1 MTDAPR
7 TQLKTV
13 GRFTWRPKPLRDCI
27 AAVVI
32 VLSGGGAAVSVSW
45 LESRRLLEEGM
56 AGKLGFL
63 AASMASQ
70 IDGDLHRTFTKT
82 EQTDSPEYNRCIEP
96 LRRAHEALPQLKFVY
111 TMVDDGGK
119 IRFVLDTSMPGN
131 ANADGVQ
138 DRSAVWDDYAEATPR
153 IASMVVTPPSAGVAI
168 TEPTSDRWGTWISGY
183 APIRGADGS
192 ITGILGID
200 LDAAGFSAR
209 LAKANRTAVAGL
221 APCLLV
227 SVLVGAIV
235 FFVRRSEARNMI
247 VLEETRLEAENASR
261 AKSAFLANMSHE
273 IRTPI
278 TAVLGFADLMRDESL
293 DTRERLSHAETIH
306 RAGSHLLEVINDILD
321 ISRIEAQK
329 LTLER
334 YRFSPRDL
342 LAEVRELLIGR
353 ATGKGIDLK
362 LTWNSQ
368 PPAAVMGDV
377 TRLRQIL
384 VNLVGNAIKFTSSG
398 CVTVRANCWEEPDG
412 RLLMITSVN
421 DTGIGM
427 TEIELA
433 KLFKPF
439 AQADAST
446 TRKFGGSGLGLAIA
460 RELAGMMGG
469 DITVTSTPGQ
479 GSCFKVAVRFEPAP
493 AASVQETAVRA
504 AAVEVSSPQASSLQ
518 ASSVQASSLQ
528 ASSLRDLV
536 RSAEFARVL
545 LAEDTPDNQR
555 LIAHYLKGH
564 CAELVIVGDGQ
575 AAVEAVNARSSPDND
590 PVSARSPFD
599 VILMD
604 MQMPV
609 MDGYTATAQLR
620 QTGYRGIIVAF
631 TAHAMS
637 GDADKCRSSGCDDHL
652 AKPTSRAA
660 LLACLAKHFS
670 PAATPARVGTD
681 S

>member
-1 MTDAPR
+1 MTVSPR
-7 TQLKTV
+7 TQLKPV
-13 GRFTWRPKPLRDCI
+13 GRFTGRPKPLRDCI

-32 VLSGGGAAVSVSW
+32 VLSAGGAAVSVSW

-56 AGKLGFL
+56 AAKLGFL
-63 AASMASQ
+63 AASIASQ
-70 IDGDLHRTFTKT
+70 VDGDLHRTFTET
-82 EQTDSPEYNRCIEP
+82 EQTDSPDYDRCIEP
-96 LRRAHEALPQLKFVY
+96 LRRAHKVLPQLKFVY
-111 TMVDDGGK
+111 TMVADAGK
-119 IRFVLDTSMPGN
+119 VRFVLDTSKPGD
-131 ANADGVQ
+131 ANADGIE
-138 DRSAVWDDYAEATPR
+138 DHSSVWDDYLEATPQ
-153 IASMVVTPPSAGVAI
+153 IAAMVVTPPSAGIAI
-168 TEPTSDRWGTWISGY
+168 TEPISDRWGTWVSGY

-192 ITGILGID
+192 VTGILGID
-200 LDAAGFSAR
+200 LDAVNFLAR

-227 SVLVGAIV
+227 SVLVGAMV
-235 FFVRRSEARNMI
+235 FYLRRAEARNMI

-293 DTRERLSHAETIH
+293 DTRERLSHTETIH

-321 ISRIEAQK
+321 ISRIEAEK

-334 YRFSPRDL
+334 CRFSPRDL

-353 ATGKGIDLK
+353 ASGKGIGLEF
-362 LTWNSQ
+362 TWNSQ
-368 PPAAVMGDV
+368 PPAAVMGDA

-398 CVTVRANCWEEPDG
+398 CVTVQANCRREPDG
-412 RLLMITSVN
+412 RLLMTTAVN

-427 TEIELA
+427 TGIELA

-460 RELAGMMGG
+460 RQLAGMMGG
-469 DITVTSTPGQ
+469 DITVTSTPRQ
-479 GSCFKVAVRFEPAP
+479 GSCFEVAVRFEPAP
-493 AASVQETAVRA
+493 AASVQETAVGA
-504 AAVEVSSPQASSLQ
+504 AAAAASSL
-518 ASSVQASSLQ
+518 QASSLQ
-528 ASSLRDLV
+528 ASSLPASSLRDSV
-536 RSAEFARVL
+536 RSVAFARVL

-575 AAVEAVNARSSPDND
+575 AAVEAVNARSLADSD
-590 PVSARSPFD
+590 PASARSSFD
-599 VILMD
+599 VVLMD

-609 MDGYTATAQLR
+609 MDGYTATTQLR
-620 QTGYRGIIVAF
+620 QAGYRGIIVAF

-652 AKPTSRAA
+652 SKPTSRAA
-660 LLACLAKHFS
+660 LLACLAKHIS
-670 PAATPARVGTD
+670 PVATPARVGTD